1 MKKKIRNLFVL
12 LFSILYIHLAAQNTQ
27 PSMMVL
33 PYTKSG
39 ESAIGL
45 YEDEKEYRAIIA
57 GIEQAIID
65 RGGELIDLERTI
77 QNAREQMTR
86 EGNKYKGIQDA
97 INQNASAEVTI
108 EAEIDYHNTGKY
120 IQFGIRLKAVET
132 STGTIV
138 YPGKYLASPNFPPNT
153 NFQTVA
159 TNLLVYDN
167 PNNGIYISIFM
178 NGMQAGFSKMIKEGK
193 PITAII
199 LTDDNSDFLLSDEA
213 NDDFELIT
221 DVIDEWVTNHA
232 VNGVARVESSSDNRL
247 EMTIKIPVRDKNDRP
262 YSTKKFAKDL
272 RIAILK
278 ICKAASASMGD
289 GEMPDARSM
298 QENIDRGT
306 IMLTMPSFK

>member
-1 MKKKIRNLFVL
+1 MRKILIL
-12 LFSILYIHLAAQNTQ
+12 LFTVFYTVISAQNTQ

-39 ESAIGL
+39 ESALGL
-45 YEDEKEYRAIIA
+45 YEDQKEYRAIIA

-86 EGNKYKGIQDA
+86 EGTKFKDVQDA
-97 INQNASAEVTI
+97 INQNASAEITV

-132 STGTIV
+132 STGTVV
-138 YPGKYLASPNFPPNT
+138 YPGKYFPSPNFPYNT

-159 TNLLVYDN
+159 TNLLTYDKGDGVY
-167 PNNGIYISIFM
+167 IEIFL
-178 NGMQAGFSKMIKEGK
+178 NGMNRGFTKMIKEGK
-193 PITAII
+193 PVTAII
-199 LTDDNSDFLLSDEA
+199 LTDDRSNFFLSDEA

-221 DVIDEWVTNHA
+221 DKIDEWVTDNA
-232 VNGVARVESSSDNRL
+232 KNGVARVESATDNRL
-247 EMTIKIPVRDKNDRP
+247 EMTIKIPVRTDDDRP

-278 ICKAASASMGD
+278 ICKAASATMGD

-298 QENIDRGT
+298 QQNIDKGT
-306 IMLTMPSFK
+306 IMLTMPAFK

>member
-1 MKKKIRNLFVL
+1 MRKILIL
-12 LFSILYIHLAAQNTQ
+12 LFTVFYTVISAQNTQ

-39 ESAIGL
+39 ESALGL
-45 YEDEKEYRAIIA
+45 YEDQKEYRAIIA

-86 EGNKYKGIQDA
+86 EGTKFKDVQDA
-97 INQNASAEVTI
+97 INQNASAEITV

-132 STGTIV
+132 STGTVV
-138 YPGKYLASPNFPPNT
+138 YPGKYFASPNFPYNT

-159 TNLLVYDN
+159 TNLLTYDKGDGVY
-167 PNNGIYISIFM
+167 IEIFL
-178 NGMQAGFSKMIKEGK
+178 NGMNRGFTKMIKEGK
-193 PITAII
+193 PVTAII
-199 LTDDNSDFLLSDEA
+199 LTDDRSDFLLSDEA

-221 DVIDEWVTNHA
+221 DKIDEWVTDNA
-232 VNGVARVESSSDNRL
+232 KNGVARVESATDNRL
-247 EMTIKIPVRDKNDRP
+247 EMTIKIPVRTDDDRP

-278 ICKAASASMGD
+278 ICKAASATMGD

-298 QENIDRGT
+298 QQNIDKGT
-306 IMLTMPSFK
+306 IMLTMPAFK

>member
-1 MKKKIRNLFVL
+1 MRKILIL
-12 LFSILYIHLAAQNTQ
+12 LFTVFYTVISAQNTQ

-39 ESAIGL
+39 ESALGL
-45 YEDEKEYRAIIA
+45 YEDQKEYRAIIA

-86 EGNKYKGIQDA
+86 EGTKFKDIQDA
-97 INQNASAEVTI
+97 INQNASAEITV

-132 STGTIV
+132 STGTVV
-138 YPGKYLASPNFPPNT
+138 YPGKYFSSPNFPYNT

-159 TNLLVYDN
+159 TNLLTFDKGDGVY
-167 PNNGIYISIFM
+167 IEIFL
-178 NGMQAGFSKMIKEGK
+178 NGMNRGFTKMIKEGK
-193 PITAII
+193 PVTAII
-199 LTDDNSDFLLSDEA
+199 LTDDRSNFFLSDEA

-221 DVIDEWVTNHA
+221 DKIDEWVTDNA
-232 VNGVARVESSSDNRL
+232 KNGVARVESATDNRL
-247 EMTIKIPVRDKNDRP
+247 EMTIKIPVRTDDDRP

-278 ICKAASASMGD
+278 ICKAASATMGD

-298 QENIDRGT
+298 QQVIDKGT
-306 IMLTMPSFK
+306 ISLTMPAFK

>member
-1 MKKKIRNLFVL
+1 MRKILIL
-12 LFSILYIHLAAQNTQ
+12 LFTVFYTVISAQNTQ

-39 ESAIGL
+39 ESALGL
-45 YEDEKEYRAIIA
+45 YEDQKEYRAIIA

-86 EGNKYKGIQDA
+86 EGTKFKDVQDA
-97 INQNASAEVTI
+97 INQNASAEITV

-132 STGTIV
+132 STGTVV
-138 YPGKYLASPNFPPNT
+138 YPGKYFASPNFPYNT

-159 TNLLVYDN
+159 TNLLTFDKGDGVY
-167 PNNGIYISIFM
+167 IEIFLNCM
-178 NGMQAGFSKMIKEGK
+178 NRGFTKMIKEGK
-193 PITAII
+193 PVTAII
-199 LTDDNSDFLLSDEA
+199 LTDDRSDFLLSDEA

-221 DVIDEWVTNHA
+221 DKIDEWVTDNA
-232 VNGVARVESSSDNRL
+232 KNGVARVESATDNRL
-247 EMTIKIPVRDKNDRP
+247 EMTIKIPVRTDDDRP

-278 ICKAASASMGD
+278 ICKAASATMGD

-298 QENIDRGT
+298 QQNIDKGT
-306 IMLTMPSFK
+306 IMLTMPAFK